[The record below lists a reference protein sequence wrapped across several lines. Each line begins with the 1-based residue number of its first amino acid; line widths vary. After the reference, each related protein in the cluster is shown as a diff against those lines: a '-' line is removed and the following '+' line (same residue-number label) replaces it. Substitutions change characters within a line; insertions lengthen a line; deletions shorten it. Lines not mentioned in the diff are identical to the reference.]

1 MHIAPIND
9 GKQIA
14 TSKSQSQNL
23 DKKREAGICPGIVP
37 HNDPDTSPLE

>member
-1 MHIAPIND
+1 MPLRPGGPGPETTQGQHP
-9 GKQIA
+9 
-14 TSKSQSQNL
+14 